1 MESNNAPAEPSGP
14 VAENRK
20 PRRSRPPKSA
30 QRVER
35 VGDNPRR
42 EDAVKRAEEGA
53 PPSSQARL
61 VPSSVTR
68 KTDRTSHK
76 LNPAANEF
84 KPSAD
89 SVLPTGGAQPAT
101 PADAQPENRA
111 RKPRSRPRKA
121 PHDALVATRT
131 VVLQGK
137 EGGEI
142 VAKVP
147 RPRRNEH
154 KAPPNQP
161 SGTALLQE
169 EELIELSCP
178 ICTESVSYFA
188 VGRCNHHVCSLCA
201 VRMRVKSKDT
211 HCAICKENLDVMVI
225 YHAHPATHS
234 GSTPGQIVDESQFL
248 RPFNSFGLTAADCD
262 VDNGNIPGVQVDHLG
277 GFLFVDCTK
286 HYNEIETLR
295 AMVCPFKQ
303 CKTRFPTIQTLQK
316 HLKEQ
321 HKDSQLCTLCVE
333 NRPLFVSEHTVMNP
347 KQLLCHFKGEEFVE
361 AHGQHHRAPAS
372 ENVHTKGHPQC
383 EFCTERF
390 FDNAAL
396 YYHMQRQYFTCHLCP
411 RQHMFRYYIDAAA
424 LREHHHRDH
433 IVCSICAAS
442 PQLYDSDVAIAF
454 RDAREYSD
462 HMRHVHNAHV
472 SSAAGGASQNKT
484 SFRLGA
490 SSTYQSNNPSA
501 VRRDKHGRPR
511 VTVVDLDMGTANPYR
526 TESDA
531 NTSNNNRA
539 TVVSR
544 PADAVAAMIP
554 AHMRIAGRVTGAG
567 RFAPLDSQDLLMQ
580 AAAEEYAKAAEKEAR
595 GQKKSLRL
603 SQDQAF
609 PALSASVSAPVA
621 ALPKNRVW
629 SSKVGGSQ
637 SQFGEGEAVSGN
649 ESSSVN
655 DTSPLPARPVTATAE
670 LHPMS
675 LLHSS
680 KQQAK
685 DAQRRKDAEA
695 AEKAHQEKLR
705 LEDKRIERNLN
716 LASALLGGA
725 NSTKNAAVTLT
736 AADVGATLK
745 NRSYVSSITSPL
757 QGLGWSESELM
768 RPIYPPVLVNWARL
782 HLTEL
787 LKIEKKIYTLMTDAA
802 MNSVQ
807 LKPMARGMRTVVHQ
821 LSRMYLLNSYE
832 YDPEPNR
839 YVSLV
844 KQVDSYLPSCVLS
857 RAAALPVNTLP
868 GENGTEVPDLPI
880 VYLALSSESYSAG
893 LVNTNSSVSSAG
905 KKAPSQGVT
914 GAASTAEPVRIAF
927 TVAEIVSRIK
937 DLLESPELW
946 RAWYQYS
953 LEVGAP
959 AGPAPLAVPELMMD
973 EFGEYHEVPLPP
985 PPPPGFGSS
994 PAIKPR
1000 ALSELPV
1007 PRIESL
1013 VSAGASTF
1021 GLRFVDRASAQIAVH
1036 FFKFCVNLHYSSN
1049 GSNTKM
1055 SSRVQHGPIALDAA
1069 QLSPK
1074 LQQQLTV
1081 LSVFTLHAAFV
1092 TCSVTDLVYAI
1103 PSSDKSSPAVTS
1115 NKPAGAE
1122 VQAATLDRRHY
1133 TSSTAEEPWMTVS
1146 KAAPKSAPI
1155 AATAPA
1161 QKGAPVTADGWQFQA
1176 VKTRRYDANDPVV
1189 NQAVPSHSMLVQDNW
1204 EDFDQLATDFN
1215 QKASA
1220 EEAPVDAERAEE
1232 WESFLTEKRV
1242 KAEQSGVARYQPKR
1256 SETAASAALTPAA
1269 MNTSPPAAKY
1279 VPPSARTRSQG
1290 DAGASAGAGADNTYG
1305 GAVGDVEEESNEE
1318 VLAEVAEV
1326 AGVAEPCLED
1336 EEYDLCA
1343 DVAEP
1348 PAATA
1353 DPALVYPTDYLD
1365 SEEAFE
1371 EYLRQMQLQHEQG
1384 APAGPTAGSSRAA
1397 RPAREVTAQPYNAA
1411 LTHVG
1416 LASGRGYSNAP
1427 STAMAVVAVPI
1438 EDGESDDDG
1447 AEATREVLRRQMQR
1461 EQERGHYNKFGVL
1474 DEEDAD
1480 NDA

>member
-1 MESNNAPAEPSGP
+1 M
-14 VAENRK
+14 
-20 PRRSRPPKSA
+20 
-30 QRVER
+30 
-35 VGDNPRR
+35 
-42 EDAVKRAEEGA
+42 
-53 PPSSQARL
+53 
-61 VPSSVTR
+61 
-68 KTDRTSHK
+68 
-76 LNPAANEF
+76 
-84 KPSAD
+84 
-89 SVLPTGGAQPAT
+89 
-101 PADAQPENRA
+101 
-111 RKPRSRPRKA
+111 
-121 PHDALVATRT
+121 
-131 VVLQGK
+131 QGK

-142 VAKVP
+142 IANVP
-147 RPRRNEH
+147 RPRRNER
-154 KAPPNQP
+154 KAPANQP
-161 SGTALLQE
+161 PGVVSQE
-169 EELIELSCP
+169 AELVELSCP
-178 ICTESVSYFA
+178 ICTDSASYFA

-211 HCAICKENLDVMVI
+211 HCAICKEDLDVMVI
-225 YHAHPATHS
+225 YHAHSATHNA
-234 GSTPGQIVDESQFL
+234 TPGQILDESQLL

-277 GFLFVDCTK
+277 GFLFVDCAK
-286 HYNEIETLR
+286 HYNEIEMLR
-295 AMVCPFKQ
+295 AMVCPFKH

-347 KQLLCHFKGEEFVE
+347 KQLMCHFKGEEYVE
-361 AHGQHHRAPAS
+361 AHGHQRAATS

-442 PQLYDSDVAIAF
+442 PQLHDSDVAIAF

-472 SSAAGGASQNKT
+472 SGAAGGASQNKT

-526 TESDA
+526 AETDA
-531 NTSNNNRA
+531 HSGNNARA
-539 TVVSR
+539 AVVSR
-544 PADAVAAMIP
+544 PADAMAAMIP

-603 SQDQAF
+603 SRDQAF
-609 PALSASVSAPVA
+609 PALSASVSGPAV

-629 SSKVGGSQ
+629 SAKVGGSH
-637 SQFGEGEAVSGN
+637 SQFSEGDSALGN
-649 ESSSVN
+649 ESSSAT
-655 DTSPLPARPVTATAE
+655 DSSPQPTRPVTTTAE

-705 LEDKRIERNLN
+705 QEDKRIERNLN

-725 NSTKNAAVTLT
+725 SAAKNATVTLT

-745 NRSYVSSITSPL
+745 NRSYVSSITTPL

-768 RPIYPPVLVNWARL
+768 RPVYPPVLVNWARL
-782 HLTEL
+782 HQAEL
-787 LKIEKKIYTLMTDAA
+787 LKIEKKIYALMTDAS

-821 LSRMYLLNSYE
+821 LSRMYLMNSYE

-857 RAAALPVNTLP
+857 RAAALPVHTLP
-868 GENGTEVPDLPI
+868 GENGMEIPDLPI

-914 GAASTAEPVRIAF
+914 GASTVEPVRIAF

-946 RAWYQYS
+946 RAWYQYA

-959 AGPAPLAVPELMMD
+959 AGPTPTVPDLVLD
-973 EFGEYHEVPLPP
+973 EFGEYHEVSLP
-985 PPPPGFGSS
+985 PPPPGFGS
-994 PAIKPR
+994 PTIKPR
-1000 ALSELPV
+1000 ALAELPV

-1021 GLRFVDRASAQIAVH
+1021 GLRFVDRASAQFAIH

-1055 SSRVQHGPIALDAA
+1055 SSRAQYGTIALDAA

-1081 LSVFTLHAAFV
+1081 LSVFTLHAAFA
-1092 TCSVTDLVYAI
+1092 TCSVTDLVYAV
-1103 PSSDKSSPAVTS
+1103 PAGDKSSPVVTS
-1115 NKPAGAE
+1115 KPAGAE

-1133 TSSTAEEPWMTVS
+1133 MAAAVEEPWTAVS
-1146 KAAPKSAPI
+1146 KASA
-1155 AATAPA
+1155 
-1161 QKGAPVTADGWQFQA
+1161 KGAPVVATPPAPKGAPVSADGWQFQA

-1189 NQAVPSHSMLVQDNW
+1189 NKAVPLHSMPVHDNW
-1204 EDFDQLATDFN
+1204 EDLDQLPSDFN

-1256 SETAASAALTPAA
+1256 TETVAPAAASTNA
-1269 MNTSPPAAKY
+1269 SPPAGKY
-1279 VPPSARTRSQG
+1279 VPPSARARTEG
-1290 DAGASAGAGADNTYG
+1290 APDAGVESVHAGVLDTT
-1305 GAVGDVEEESNEE
+1305 EESDEE
-1318 VLAEVAEV
+1318 VFAEVAE
-1326 AGVAEPCLED
+1326 PLE
-1336 EEYDLCA
+1336 EEEEGYDLCDRTLDA
-1343 DVAEP
+1343 DADA
-1348 PAATA
+1348 PAAVA
-1353 DPALVYPTDYLD
+1353 PAPSYSTDYLD

-1384 APAGPTAGSSRAA
+1384 ASTAPAGPSRAA
-1397 RPAREVTAQPYNAA
+1397 RPPREVTAQPYNAA
-1411 LTHVG
+1411 LTHVDPNRG
-1416 LASGRGYSNAP
+1416 GYSNAP
-1427 STAMAVVAVPI
+1427 LSAMAVVAVPI
-1438 EDGESDDDG
+1438 EDDASDDDG
-1447 AEATREVLRRQMQR
+1447 AEAAREVLRRQMQR

>member
-1 MESNNAPAEPSGP
+1 MKGTDESGLP
-14 VAENRK
+14 VAT
-20 PRRSRPPKSA
+20 
-30 QRVER
+30 
-35 VGDNPRR
+35 
-42 EDAVKRAEEGA
+42 
-53 PPSSQARL
+53 QAKL
-61 VPSSVTR
+61 VPSSVIR
-68 KTDRTSHK
+68 KGDRTSHK

-84 KPSAD
+84 KPSTD
-89 SVLPTGGAQPAT
+89 SVSPTVGAQSTT
-101 PADAQPENRA
+101 PADAQPESRT

-131 VVLQGK
+131 VVLPGK
-137 EGGEI
+137 DGGEI

-147 RPRRNEH
+147 RPKRNEH
-154 KAPPNQP
+154 KAPANQP
-161 SGTALLQE
+161 SGAVASQE

-225 YHAHPATHS
+225 YQAHSATHS
-234 GSTPGQIVDESQFL
+234 ASTPGQIVDESQFL

-361 AHGQHHRAPAS
+361 AHGQHQRAPTS

-433 IVCSICAAS
+433 IVCNICAAS

-490 SSTYQSNNPSA
+490 SSTYQSNNPST

-526 TESDA
+526 NESDA

-544 PADAVAAMIP
+544 PADAVSAMIP

-603 SQDQAF
+603 SRDQAF
-609 PALSASVSAPVA
+609 PALSASVSAPVT

-629 SSKVGGSQ
+629 SAKVGGSQ
-637 SQFGEGEAVSGN
+637 AQFTEGEAVSGT
-649 ESSSVN
+649 ESSRAN
-655 DTSPLPARPVTATAE
+655 GTSPLPARPVTATVE

-680 KQQAK
+680 KHQAK

-725 NSTKNAAVTLT
+725 NSAKNTPVTLT

-745 NRSYVSSITSPL
+745 NRSYVSSIITPL

-768 RPIYPPVLVNWARL
+768 RPIFPPVLVNWARL

-787 LKIEKKIYTLMTDAA
+787 LKIEKKIYTLMNDAS

-857 RAAALPVNTLP
+857 RAAALPVHTLP

-880 VYLALSSESYSAG
+880 IYLALSSESYSAG

-959 AGPAPLAVPELMMD
+959 AGPAPPAVPELVMD

-985 PPPPGFGSS
+985 PPPPGFLSS
-994 PAIKPR
+994 PAVKPR

-1055 SSRVQHGPIALDAA
+1055 SSRVQHGAIALDAA

-1081 LSVFTLHAAFV
+1081 LSVFTLHAAFA

-1103 PSSDKSSPAVTS
+1103 PPGDKSSPVVTS
-1115 NKPAGAE
+1115 SKPAGAE
-1122 VQAATLDRRHY
+1122 VSAATLDRRHY
-1133 TSSTAEEPWMTVS
+1133 MSCAAEEPWTAVG
-1146 KAAPKSAPI
+1146 KATPKSAFVS
-1155 AATAPA
+1155 AAAPA

-1176 VKTRRYDANDPVV
+1176 VKTRRYDANEPSV
-1189 NQAVPSHSMLVQDNW
+1189 AFHSVPVQDNW
-1204 EDFDQLATDFN
+1204 EDLDQLATDFN

-1256 SETAASAALTPAA
+1256 SEALASAAPAPAA
-1269 MNTSPPAAKY
+1269 ANASPPATKY
-1279 VPPSARTRSQG
+1279 VPPSARARAQG
-1290 DAGASAGAGADNTYG
+1290 DANTSAGAGIKSAHED
-1305 GAVGDVEEESNEE
+1305 AEAESDEE
-1318 VLAEVAEV
+1318 VLAEV
-1326 AGVAEPCLED
+1326 AGVAEPCEED
-1336 EEYDLCA
+1336 EEYDLCEEDA
-1343 DVAEP
+1343 DP
-1348 PAATA
+1348 PATA

-1371 EYLRQMQLQHEQG
+1371 EYLRQLQLQHEQG
-1384 APAGPTAGSSRAA
+1384 APAGPSGSSRAA
-1397 RPAREVTAQPYNAA
+1397 RPSREVTAQPYNAA
-1411 LTHVG
+1411 LAHVG